1 MHFKELCADN
11 EQGIAEMSKM
21 ATAIVKEHFDPLIGK
36 AQNDYM
42 LQMFQSEDAIA
53 AQLDSGYRYFFVA
66 DGERTVGFIAFYP
79 KGQVMY
85 LSKFYLYR
93 DERGKGYAHQMLD
106 FIIQETKKIGRDGIE
121 LNVNKSNPVCQV
133 YAHLGFKKIRDEKN
147 DIGHGFYMDDFV
159 YHLDLSRL

>member
-1 MHFKELCADN
+1 LHFKELSSDN

-21 ATAIVKEHFDPLIGK
+21 ATAIVREHFDPLIGK

-42 LQMFQSEDAIA
+42 LQLFQSEDAIA
-53 AQLDSGYRYFFVA
+53 KQLDSGYRYFFAA

-106 FIIQETKKIGRDGIE
+106 FIVQETKKIGRYGIE
-121 LNVNKSNPVCQV
+121 LNVNKLNPVCQV
-133 YAHLGFKKIRDEKN
+133 YEHLGFKKIRDEKN

-159 YHLDLSRL
+159 YRLDLSRL

>member
-1 MHFKELCADN
+1 MHFKELSSDN

-21 ATAIVKEHFDPLIGK
+21 ATAIVREHFDPLIGK

-42 LQMFQSEDAIA
+42 LQLFQSEDAIA
-53 AQLDSGYRYFFVA
+53 KQLDSGYRYFFVA

-106 FIIQETKKIGRDGIE
+106 FIVQETKKIGRDGIE

-133 YAHLGFKKIRDEKN
+133 YEHLGFKKIRDEKN

-159 YHLDLSRL
+159 YRLDLSHL

>member
-1 MHFKELCADN
+1 LHFKELCADN

-21 ATAIVKEHFDPLIGK
+21 ATAIVREHFDPLIGK

-42 LQMFQSEDAIA
+42 LQLFQSEDAIA
-53 AQLDSGYRYFFVA
+53 KQLDSGYRYFFVA

-106 FIIQETKKIGRDGIE
+106 FIVQETKKIGRDGIE
-121 LNVNKSNPVCQV
+121 LNVNKLNPACQV
-133 YAHLGFKKIRDEKN
+133 YEHLGFKKIRAEKN

-159 YHLDLSRL
+159 YRLDLSHL